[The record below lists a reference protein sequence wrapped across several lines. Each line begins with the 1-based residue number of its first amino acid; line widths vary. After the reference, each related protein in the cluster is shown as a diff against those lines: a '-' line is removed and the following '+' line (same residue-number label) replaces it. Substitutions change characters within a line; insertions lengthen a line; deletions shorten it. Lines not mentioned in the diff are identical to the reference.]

1 LMRSSTSSLRSEGS
15 GSSCSSFESGLMGV
29 GKGDADISVDGALAT
44 WELRLQGQSY
54 YEHEVGQIRNDLWRR
69 GIDCWI
75 STV

>member
-1 LMRSSTSSLRSEGS
+1 M
-15 GSSCSSFESGLMGV
+15 GLMGV
-29 GKGDADISVDGALAT
+29 GKGDADADIEVDGALAT

-54 YEHEVGQIRNDLWRR
+54 YDHEVGQIGNDLWRK